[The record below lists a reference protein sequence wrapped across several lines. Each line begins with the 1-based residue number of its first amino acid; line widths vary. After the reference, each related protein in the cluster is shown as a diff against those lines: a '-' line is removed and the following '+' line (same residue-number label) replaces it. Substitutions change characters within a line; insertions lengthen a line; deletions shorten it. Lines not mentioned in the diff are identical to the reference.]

1 MKTVKLTETKNEELV
16 DTKNEKL
23 EDVKSKSKSENQN
36 ETKSKAT
43 SENQNE
49 NQNETKSKS
58 KSENQSENQG
68 ENQGE
73 SKKNPKKGELTNRE
87 YSTLLEASFE
97 NKIDFDDLKT
107 EAIKRLKDVI
117 SAAYSDIKRLHES
130 KTQVSDFIRMSRA
143 EQSNKVLQISSGSL
157 EQRLGYD
164 RETYTS
170 VTAPKTPDEA
180 VIYTLLA
187 CIGWDATARLC
198 GISDTPTAKKSKSDK
213 GSNVVLNF

>member
-1 MKTVKLTETKNEELV
+1 MKNEKLNE
-16 DTKNEKL
+16 TKNEKL
-23 EDVKSKSKSENQN
+23 EDVNSKSKSKVNN
-36 ETKSKAT
+36 
-43 SENQNE
+43 
-49 NQNETKSKS
+49 
-58 KSENQSENQG
+58 ENQG

-73 SKKNPKKGELTNRE
+73 TKSENQGETKNSPKKSELTNRK
-87 YSTLLEASFE
+87 YSTLLDAAKA
-97 NKIDFDDLKT
+97 NGIDSEKLKT

-117 SAAYSDIKRLHES
+117 SSAYEDIKRLHES
-130 KTQVSDFIRMSRA
+130 KTQVSDFIKMSRA

-170 VTAPKTPDEA
+170 VTKATTPDEA

-198 GISDTPTAKKSKSDK
+198 GVNDAPTAKKSKSDTN
-213 GSNVVLNF
+213 STVVLNF